1 MAKNFEELENGI
13 RQAASTAVAEAPT
26 KGEVLA
32 DRVANTLDLASATV
46 LERIDA
52 IVSEMQAMR
61 TAIIADADRVKQ
73 EIQNHMRFSAECA
86 NVMDS
91 KKSLI
96 NVTSQEAETLKRK

>member
-1 MAKNFEELENGI
+1 
-13 RQAASTAVAEAPT
+13 
-26 KGEVLA
+26 
-32 DRVANTLDLASATV
+32 
-46 LERIDA
+46 
-52 IVSEMQAMR
+52 MR

-91 KKSLI
+91 MKSLI